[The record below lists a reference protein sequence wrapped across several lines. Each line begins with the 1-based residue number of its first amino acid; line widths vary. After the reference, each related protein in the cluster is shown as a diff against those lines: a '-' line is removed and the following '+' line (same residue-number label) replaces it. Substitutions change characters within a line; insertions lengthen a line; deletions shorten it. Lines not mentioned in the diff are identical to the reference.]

1 MVVDSWKTPAR
12 VWIMPMSLLGIIL
25 NPRSSHKKTCHGYE
39 ILLLLQYMQ
48 WCISRIYYIT
58 YYIIYIYI
66 YICIYSRADTG
77 GRFRGQ
83 SPSPEFFPHP
93 ERFRGGDVKNPPA
106 EHLGADKYFLLS
118 NHPKNTLSYDL
129 ILQKIK
135 VFRKS
140 VPPTV
145 SPHWQNPVSA
155 PVYIIYYIYVIYLVW
170 IPLSITHFFY

>member
-1 MVVDSWKTPAR
+1 MVTRYYYYFNICNDAY
-12 VWIMPMSLLGIIL
+12 L
-25 NPRSSHKKTCHGYE
+25 E
-39 ILLLLQYMQ
+39 
-48 WCISRIYYIT
+48 YIT
-58 YYIIYIYI
+58 LHITLYIYI

-77 GRFRGQ
+77 GSLGD
-83 SPSPEFFPHP
+83 SPPPLNFFPHP

-155 PVYIIYYIYVIYLVW
+155 PVYIIYYIYVIYLV
-170 IPLSITHFFY
+170 